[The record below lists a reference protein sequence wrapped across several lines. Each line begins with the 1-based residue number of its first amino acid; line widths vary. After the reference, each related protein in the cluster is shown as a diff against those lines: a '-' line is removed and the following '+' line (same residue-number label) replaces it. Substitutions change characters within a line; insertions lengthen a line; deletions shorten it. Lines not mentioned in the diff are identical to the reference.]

1 MKRIPTK
8 MASEESDL
16 DSVVTAHSD
25 AASRDHSGFF
35 EVDSLFSNFE
45 NSIYSPDEVDSINTP
60 TKHRHQRYKVYIRH
74 NDSVDHYDEKEQ
86 SPEPNVIEIT
96 HELQHISSKLKDEN
110 KWLNQ
115 RQKDVKKREQI
126 LSVAQKNFQT
136 IVDLEV
142 KRKLD
147 VIEKSYKEDLEKLHS
162 QLKEK
167 MKDYKRLKE
176 NFDTLKAAND
186 SLRLEVET
194 LTKDQVKSEKQ
205 ISSLQARLTNL
216 QRLQEQNQ
224 RQPLVLTSLAP
235 KTVCNTSSKS
245 STKNLKEFGE
255 KQAKKTATMSKALH
269 CMYELLPTLL
279 DWVVDMQL
287 ASPMNEVTSSSKTA
301 YRLWQTSSASV
312 DNMEKSDPLQERCM
326 KIIPTLV
333 DLLRHFPFHA
343 GQISLPCLQFIHWA
357 IKYLEEH
364 NSQSK
369 SGLVTTLRR
378 LGEELYRPRWGVVV
392 PVPSKNNDEDDDS
405 SDKRQINLEAP
416 SNSLSTDDKNKEALY
431 LKSPDLHIRL
441 LSCFIILR
449 TMTQVN
455 LLANVLDELKTEL
468 QYDSAKQL
476 FLYYQATPII
486 LQYLKPV
493 HKALVSNSIN
503 VFLPLSMESPYL
515 QPFLVSCSNEAW
527 FRTVA
532 LVLRTTSLD
541 NKVFEKLSI
550 ILQKLSKIKSNK
562 KLFDI
567 YSITNLIQDLSHS
580 MNTSGSHDHSFL
592 DLNLRSILCNLCI
605 STSKIDHS

>member
-1 MKRIPTK
+1 
-8 MASEESDL
+8 
-16 DSVVTAHSD
+16 
-25 AASRDHSGFF
+25 
-35 EVDSLFSNFE
+35 
-45 NSIYSPDEVDSINTP
+45 
-60 TKHRHQRYKVYIRH
+60 
-74 NDSVDHYDEKEQ
+74 
-86 SPEPNVIEIT
+86 
-96 HELQHISSKLKDEN
+96 
-110 KWLNQ
+110 
-115 RQKDVKKREQI
+115 
-126 LSVAQKNFQT
+126 
-136 IVDLEV
+136 
-142 KRKLD
+142 
-147 VIEKSYKEDLEKLHS
+147 
-162 QLKEK
+162 
-167 MKDYKRLKE
+167 
-176 NFDTLKAAND
+176 
-186 SLRLEVET
+186 
-194 LTKDQVKSEKQ
+194 
-205 ISSLQARLTNL
+205 
-216 QRLQEQNQ
+216 
-224 RQPLVLTSLAP
+224 
-235 KTVCNTSSKS
+235 
-245 STKNLKEFGE
+245 
-255 KQAKKTATMSKALH
+255 
-269 CMYELLPTLL
+269 
-279 DWVVDMQL
+279 
-287 ASPMNEVTSSSKTA
+287 
-301 YRLWQTSSASV
+301 
-312 DNMEKSDPLQERCM
+312 M

-392 PVPSKNNDEDDDS
+392 PVPSKNNNEDDDS

>member
-25 AASRDHSGFF
+25 ATSRDHSGFF

-45 NSIYSPDEVDSINTP
+45 NSIYSPDELDSINTP
-60 TKHRHQRYKVYIRH
+60 TKHQHQRYKVYIRH
-74 NDSVDHYDEKEQ
+74 KDEKEQ

-96 HELQHISSKLKDEN
+96 HELQHISSKLKEEN

-115 RQKDVKKREQI
+115 RRKDVKKREQI

-136 IVDLEV
+136 IVELEV

-167 MKDYKRLKE
+167 TKDYKRLKE
-176 NFDTLKAAND
+176 NFDTLKSAND

-194 LTKDQVKSEKQ
+194 LTRDQVKSEKQ

-235 KTVCNTSSKS
+235 KTVCNTSSKN

-255 KQAKKTATMSKALH
+255 KNAKKIATSKALH
-269 CMYELLPTLL
+269 CMCELLPTLL

-287 ASPMNEVTSSSKTA
+287 ASPMNEVTSASKTA

-312 DNMEKSDPLQERCM
+312 ENMDKSDPLQERCM

-392 PVPSKNNDEDDDS
+392 PVPSKNTDEDDDS
-405 SDKRQINLEAP
+405 SDKRQFNLEAP
-416 SNSLSTDDKNKEALY
+416 SNSLSNDDKSKEALY
-431 LKSPDLHIRL
+431 LKSPDPHIRL

-515 QPFLVSCSNEAW
+515 QPFLASCSNEAW

-580 MNTSGSHDHSFL
+580 MSTSGSHDHSFL

>member
-45 NSIYSPDEVDSINTP
+45 NSIYSPDELDSINTP
-60 TKHRHQRYKVYIRH
+60 TKHRHQRYKVYIQH
-74 NDSVDHYDEKEQ
+74 NDAVDHYDEKEQ

-147 VIEKSYKEDLEKLHS
+147 AIEKSYKEDLEKLHS

-167 MKDYKRLKE
+167 TKDYKRLKE

-194 LTKDQVKSEKQ
+194 LTKDQMKSEKQ

-224 RQPLVLTSLAP
+224 RQPLLLTSLAP

-255 KQAKKTATMSKALH
+255 KQAKKTATTSKALH

-287 ASPMNEVTSSSKTA
+287 ASPMNEVTSASKTA

-405 SDKRQINLEAP
+405 SDKRQINSEAP
-416 SNSLSTDDKNKEALY
+416 SNSLSTDDKSKEALY

-503 VFLPLSMESPYL
+503 VFLPLSLESPYL